1 MAQATRQITIAGAGI
16 AGLSAALSFA
26 RAGHTVAIFERA
38 PHLEEVG
45 AGLQLSPNATRIL
58 QRLGVLERLL
68 PLAVKPEEIAVR
80 RADTLRLL
88 TTVPLG
94 QFAENRWGAPYLTIH
109 RADLQQAL
117 LQAVHSEPLIT
128 LELGASVDACDTR
141 RDFTAATINRNGAR
155 ATITADLVIGA
166 DGVWST
172 LRGAIDKAI
181 SSNYT
186 GYLAWRAILT
196 DAPTLFPRDRVT
208 TFVHA
213 NFHLVAYPI
222 QGGDAVNLVAV
233 TRAPEP
239 AKGWAGQASG
249 ASLDASL
256 RSAAPALRDAI
267 RAAGPWTT
275 WPIHEVDPAGRWS
288 DGKGIALI
296 GDAAHALSPYAAQG
310 AAMAIEDGAILAKLV
325 TNASNLPAALS
336 SYENQR
342 RERLK
347 KVASRGAFNR
357 FAWHAAGPIALG
369 RDFVLSLRKP
379 EQLAGDMDWL
389 YGFDTDQ

>member
-1 MAQATRQITIAGAGI
+1 MANANRQIVIAGAGI

-26 RAGHTVAIFERA
+26 RAGHSVSIYERS
-38 PHLEEVG
+38 PRLEEVG
-45 AGLQLSPNATRIL
+45 AGLQLSPNATRL
-58 QRLGVLERLL
+58 LERLGVLDLLL
-68 PLAVKPEEIAVR
+68 PLAVNPEEIAIR

-88 TTVPLG
+88 STVPLG
-94 QFAENRWGAPYLTIH
+94 KFAENRWGAPYLTIH
-109 RADLQQAL
+109 RADLQQGL
-117 LQAVHSEPLIT
+117 LEAVRREPLIT
-128 LELGASVDACDTR
+128 LELGASIDEAETR
-141 RDFTAATINRNGAR
+141 HDFVAATVNRNGAR

-172 LRGAIDKAI
+172 VRRSIDLT
-181 SSNYT
+181 SSSRYT
-186 GYLAWRAILT
+186 GYLAWRAILP
-196 DAPTLFPRDRVT
+196 DAPALFPRDRVT

-222 QGGDAVNLVAV
+222 QGGRAVNLVAV

-239 AKGWAGQASG
+239 PKGWASQASG

-288 DGKGIALI
+288 DGNGIALI

-310 AAMAIEDGAILAKLV
+310 AAMAIEDGAILARLV
-325 TNASNLPAALS
+325 TNASSLPAALT
-336 SYENQR
+336 SYETQR

-389 YGFDTDQ
+389 YGFDPAK